1 MVFVFSFFLYKS
13 RTTKSHEIDEDNF
26 FASCVFVDR
35 LIWQGKSLKLEI
47 RLRIDRCPFL
57 LLNHPVRRLGN
68 MYPALGGLGNVD
80 FPEFPAGAAAQAVSR
95 AFSASH
101 SCSST

>member
-35 LIWQGKSLKLEI
+35 LIWQEKSLKLET
-47 RLRIDRCPFL
+47 RLRIDRRQFQ
-57 LLNHPVRRLGN
+57 LLNHAVRRLGN
-68 MYPALGGLGNVD
+68 MYPAVGGLGNVH
-80 FPEFPAGAAAQAVSR
+80 FPEFSAGAAAQAVPR
-95 AFSASH
+95 TFSASH